1 MRTIRILLMSMSL
14 YVTTITPT
22 HAQNNAD
29 YIQKW
34 NTLAQKEMLR
44 SGIPASII
52 LGQAILESNA
62 GKSELAQKSNNH
74 FGLKA
79 GANWKGK
86 TVQAQDDENAPS
98 NFRAYDNIEASFV
111 DHTEHLLNMPRYANL
126 FAFASTDYKNW
137 SKGLKVSGYATRA
150 DYAEALI
157 RVIEE
162 NQLQRFDLPTSF
174 STGKKASTDFML
186 DVGAQGAA
194 TTTAKGAKPAGKGEV
209 LVEMK

>member
-1 MRTIRILLMSMSL
+1 
-14 YVTTITPT
+14 
-22 HAQNNAD
+22 
-29 YIQKW
+29 
-34 NTLAQKEMLR
+34 
-44 SGIPASII
+44 
-52 LGQAILESNA
+52 
-62 GKSELAQKSNNH
+62 
-74 FGLKA
+74 LKA

-162 NQLQRFDLPTSF
+162 NQLQRFDLP
-174 STGKKASTDFML
+174 KKHLRILCWMSGRKARL
-186 DVGAQGAA
+186 QLLP
-194 TTTAKGAKPAGKGEV
+194 KV
-209 LVEMK
+209 LNQQVKEKFWSK